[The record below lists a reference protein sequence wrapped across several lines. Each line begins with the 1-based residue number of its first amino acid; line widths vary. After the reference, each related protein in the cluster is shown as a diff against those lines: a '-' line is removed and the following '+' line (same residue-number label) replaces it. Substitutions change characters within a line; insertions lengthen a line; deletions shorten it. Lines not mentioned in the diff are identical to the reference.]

1 MRERPKEWQ
10 GKWKGREER
19 ERGGGDLLIYME
31 SDIMLV
37 RVGGEPSG
45 FWDMRVVGLATQVM
59 GHIVSA

>member
-1 MRERPKEWQ
+1 MEGERRERE
-10 GKWKGREER
+10 RER

-31 SDIMLV
+31 SDITQV

-45 FWDMRVVGLATQVM
+45 FWDMRVVGLAMHVM